1 MTERTNSV
9 RTNTARTNSNRSYA
23 SGRRNTPYA
32 FGNTA
37 EDLFRELDSEP
48 RKKISNNVRRNRERA
63 LHMDLPQ
70 VLFFVVA
77 LCISAIIL
85 VNYIRVQSKVTAS
98 VETISKLE
106 SEYLDKKT
114 DNEEE
119 YSRIVSSVDMDEIK
133 RVAIEEL
140 GMHYAKEG
148 QIVTYADE
156 KSDYVRQYSDID

>member
-85 VNYIRVQSKVTAS
+85 VNYINSNLV
-98 VETISKLE
+98 
-106 SEYLDKKT
+106 
-114 DNEEE
+114 
-119 YSRIVSSVDMDEIK
+119 
-133 RVAIEEL
+133 
-140 GMHYAKEG
+140 
-148 QIVTYADE
+148 
-156 KSDYVRQYSDID
+156 